1 MKRRKKKTF
10 ICIISLSLLALLGAY
25 GFISYQNHHT
35 PFQEGFV
42 YELVESTNQSI
53 MKLLGKDY
61 VLNSEAAM
69 LKRKN
74 YELVTSY
81 NQPVNDEGIAV
92 DMLDNPYFNQKI
104 KGYDYP
110 EPKEISYHS
119 TVTDTDRHAYVL
131 LPVNYSTDKMYPV
144 LYLMHGLGG
153 SHRTWL
159 NKDADII
166 LYNLQYF
173 YNAKEMIVVLPNN
186 NVNANENTDD
196 FYIGDK
202 IKIYDKIEQDLVQ
215 CLMPYINEHFSTL
228 TDKNNTAIAGN
239 SMGGRETIN
248 IAFHHQDLFGHVGL
262 FSSSYAVKS
271 RKYAGIM
278 RPLFNDLDVAA
289 EHGGFKTLMLMV
301 GRSDNVCGEWTY
313 YYHDR
318 LTANNVPHIFYTTE
332 GGHQN
337 KVWQNALYNFGL
349 KIFK

>member
-1 MKRRKKKTF
+1 MKRRKKKTL
-10 ICIISLSLLALLGAY
+10 ICIISLSLLSLLGAY

-144 LYLMHGLGG
+144 L
-153 SHRTWL
+153 
-159 NKDADII
+159 
-166 LYNLQYF
+166 
-173 YNAKEMIVVLPNN
+173 
-186 NVNANENTDD
+186 
-196 FYIGDK
+196 
-202 IKIYDKIEQDLVQ
+202 
-215 CLMPYINEHFSTL
+215 
-228 TDKNNTAIAGN
+228 
-239 SMGGRETIN
+239 
-248 IAFHHQDLFGHVGL
+248 
-262 FSSSYAVKS
+262 
-271 RKYAGIM
+271 
-278 RPLFNDLDVAA
+278 
-289 EHGGFKTLMLMV
+289 
-301 GRSDNVCGEWTY
+301 
-313 YYHDR
+313 
-318 LTANNVPHIFYTTE
+318 
-332 GGHQN
+332 
-337 KVWQNALYNFGL
+337 
-349 KIFK
+349 